1 MSQGTRSAPPLLEVR
16 RLAVRAKGLQV
27 LRDVSVDVGA
37 GECVAI
43 VGETGSGKTATIR
56 VIAGI
61 AQRRGLEVTGGS
73 VEFDGQDLLAF
84 SPKEWKAIWGR
95 NIALVP
101 QTSLSSLDPVMKVG
115 RQISETLR
123 HLTPQHAS
131 TDDVLA
137 LLDRVHLRDPAG
149 TAEMYPHQLSGGMRQ
164 RVAIALALA
173 GAPRMILADE
183 PTTAL
188 DVTVQYRILQLIR
201 ELQLAEGL
209 AVLLVT
215 HDLAVVEGVADRVA
229 VLYGGMT
236 LEFGPVR
243 TVFDAP
249 LSPYT
254 QALLSTRP
262 EGSAEGNRLTPIQG
276 EPMTPQADPRGCPF
290 VARCPHAAAQCEQT
304 VPTLEALA
312 GRQVACH
319 RAAEWAA

>member
-1 MSQGTRSAPPLLEVR
+1 MNQGADSAPPLLEVR
-16 RLAVRAKGLQV
+16 RLAVRGKGLQV

-56 VIAGI
+56 VIAGL

-73 VEFDGQDLLAF
+73 VKFDGLDLLAL
-84 SPKEWKAIWGR
+84 SPKDWKSVSGR
-95 NIALVP
+95 KIALVP

-115 RQISETLR
+115 QQVSGTLR
-123 HLTPQHAS
+123 HLNPQYATS
-131 TDDVLA
+131 DDVLA
-137 LLDRVHLRDPAG
+137 LLDRVQLRDPAR
-149 TAEMYPHQLSGGMRQ
+149 TSEMYPHELSGGMRQ

-188 DVTVQYRILQLIR
+188 DVTVQFRILQLLR

-215 HDLAVVEGVADRVA
+215 HDLEVVEGVADRVA

-243 TVFDAP
+243 TVFDTP

-254 QALLSTRP
+254 QALLGTRP
-262 EGSAEGNRLTPIQG
+262 EGNATASRLTPIHG

-304 VPTLEALA
+304 TPTLEALA

>member
-1 MSQGTRSAPPLLEVR
+1 M
-16 RLAVRAKGLQV
+16 
-27 LRDVSVDVGA
+27 
-37 GECVAI
+37 
-43 VGETGSGKTATIR
+43 
-56 VIAGI
+56 
-61 AQRRGLEVTGGS
+61 
-73 VEFDGQDLLAF
+73 
-84 SPKEWKAIWGR
+84 
-95 NIALVP
+95 
-101 QTSLSSLDPVMKVG
+101 M
-115 RQISETLR
+115 
-123 HLTPQHAS
+123 
-131 TDDVLA
+131 
-137 LLDRVHLRDPAG
+137 
-149 TAEMYPHQLSGGMRQ
+149 
-164 RVAIALALA
+164 
-173 GAPRMILADE
+173 LADE

-236 LEFGPVR
+236 LEIGPVR
-243 TVFDAP
+243 TVFDTP

-262 EGSAEGNRLTPIQG
+262 EGNATANRLTPIQG

-304 VPTLEALA
+304 APVLQVLA